1 MRASFW
7 NFSFWYFHFGN
18 FSSLQSYCG
27 NRKIKYRFFQITR
40 FKERKNMAVEL
51 PVITWK
57 KNIYRS
63 KLSVLGLLHLNV
75 CESFLFRQSKKTYTW
90 SV

>member
-27 NRKIKYRFFQITR
+27 NRKINYRFFQITR

-57 KNIYRS
+57 K
-63 KLSVLGLLHLNV
+63 KHLSEQIVSFRIATFEGL
-75 CESFLFRQSKKTYTW
+75 
-90 SV
+90 